1 MTSADSVPSRSSAVS
16 DPEPRGESLG
26 RLLRGRA
33 WLPLAVVVGGGWVA
47 SDALGHLGSG
57 WLSGLLPATAAAAG
71 LLWLSGRGGVSPR
84 VPASTAGLLQRCEG
98 LIEDFE
104 RFEENPG
111 GQEQR
116 RRELREWREHQQT
129 GALNLAMVGVTLPDR
144 GLLEPMREGLRSR
157 MALALHWAHPLPAC
171 SRDWRWPALFERC
184 DVLLYHLRLPLTA
197 ADLRWLEGLEDGP
210 ALWLLVSA
218 GEAVDQG
225 RAEQELRAQLPE
237 GQAARILLWNGAAG
251 SLGTV
256 LEPLALELRQRPG
269 QLRGEARLR
278 SLRLLHGR
286 WQADLETLRRQR
298 WSQLQ
303 QRTQWIVAAGVF
315 AAPLPSL
322 DLLVLAVA
330 NGLMLQEM
338 ARLWNCSWSMPQLRE
353 AALEIGKAALA
364 QGVVEWST
372 QALASAVKLH
382 GATWLIGGAVQAVS
396 AAYLTR
402 VVGHAMADMLA
413 LTAGVSAP
421 DLERIK
427 QQAPLL
433 VARAAEE
440 EKVQWASSC
449 SRGGSGCSSRT
460 SGPGRAWRGPPWRAA
475 PPSEEFVTSCVTGD
489 EASERFVAEGAPAR
503 RKQPA
508 SVTFF

>member
-1 MTSADSVPSRSSAVS
+1 MTSAESAPSSSPAAAA
-16 DPEPRGESLG
+16 PQLRGDALG

-33 WLPLAVVVGGGWVA
+33 WLPLLVVVGGGWVA
-47 SDALGHLGSG
+47 SDALGHLSSG
-57 WLSGLLPATAAAAG
+57 WLSGLVPAAAAAGG
-71 LLWLSGRGGVSPR
+71 LLWLSGRGRVSPR
-84 VPASTAGLLQRCEG
+84 LPSSTAGLLQRCEG
-98 LIEDFE
+98 LIEEFAQFDGD
-104 RFEENPG
+104 PG
-111 GQEQR
+111 QQQR
-116 RRELREWREHQQT
+116 RREELRDWQQHQQT
-129 GALNLAMVGVTLPDR
+129 EELNLAVVGVHLPSPT
-144 GLLEPMREGLRSR
+144 LLEPMRQGLRSR
-157 MALALHWAHPLPAC
+157 MALALHWAHPLPAW
-171 SRDWRWPALFERC
+171 SSDWRWPVLFERC

-218 GEAVDQG
+218 
-225 RAEQELRAQLPE
+225 AEPLERERVERELRAQLPE
-237 GQAARILLWNGAAG
+237 GQAARLLLWNGEAE
-251 SLGTV
+251 SLGAV

-286 WQADLETLRRQR
+286 WQADLEGLRRQR
-298 WSQLQ
+298 WSHLQ

-330 NGLMLQEM
+330 NGMMLQEM

-364 QGVVEWST
+364 QGVVEWSS

-433 VARAAEE
+433 VARAAEQ
-440 EKVQWASSC
+440 EKVNWAQFLQQG
-449 SRGGSGCSSRT
+449 REWLQHQSSR
-460 SGPGRAWRGPPWRAA
+460 
-475 PPSEEFVTSCVTGD
+475 
-489 EASERFVAEGAPAR
+489 
-503 RKQPA
+503 PA
-508 SVTFF
+508 SLTERPALEGGAAW

>member
-1 MTSADSVPSRSSAVS
+1 VTSAESAPSSPSPCTSGQAI
-16 DPEPRGESLG
+16 GAAASLEAAG
-26 RLLRGRA
+26 PALRRLLQGRG
-33 WLPLAVVVGGGWVA
+33 WLPLVLVVGGGWVA
-47 SDALGHLGSG
+47 SDALGHLGHG
-57 WLSGLLPATAAAAG
+57 LFGGLLPAAAAAG
-71 LLWLSGRGGVSPR
+71 ALLWLSAGRGSQPR
-84 VPASTAGLLQRCEG
+84 LPASTNGLLQRCEG
-98 LIEDFE
+98 LIEEFAQFE
-104 RFEENPG
+104 DSPEGRS
-111 GQEQR
+111 QR
-116 RRELREWREHQQT
+116 TLELQEWREREQKQSLH
-129 GALNLAMVGVTLPDR
+129 LAVVGVELPGAD
-144 GLLEPMREGLRSR
+144 LLTPMRECLRSR
-157 MALALHWAHPLPAC
+157 TALALHWARPLPAW
-171 SRDWRWPALFERC
+171 SEDWRWPALFERC
-184 DVLLYHLRLPLTA
+184 DVLLYHLRLPLSA

-210 ALWLLVSA
+210 ALWLLA
-218 GEAVDQG
+218 
-225 RAEQELRAQLPE
+225 RAEGCRERDGVERELRAQLPE
-237 GQAARILLWNGAAG
+237 GQAARLLLWDGQEA
-251 SLGTV
+251 SLAPV

-286 WQADLETLRRQR
+286 WQADLEGLRRQR

-338 ARLWNCSWSMPQLRE
+338 ARLWNCSWAMPQLRE

-421 DLERIK
+421 DLQRIK
-427 QQAPLL
+427 QQAPAL
-433 VARAAEE
+433 VARAAEL
-440 EKVQWASSC
+440 EKVDWAVFLQQGREWLQQSQQV
-449 SRGGSGCSSRT
+449 GGTAPRAQLESG
-460 SGPGRAWRGPPWRAA
+460 AA
-475 PPSEEFVTSCVTGD
+475 
-489 EASERFVAEGAPAR
+489 
-503 RKQPA
+503 
-508 SVTFF
+508 